1 MTSDAHTHTYTAK
14 ATNCRRR
21 CRPLRCV
28 APCLVIACRLP
39 FAFRFVFVFVIVA
52 ASAGTGACARAC
64 ARAFALRFTVCF
76 GLF

>member
-1 MTSDAHTHTYTAK
+1 MTFHTHTHTAK
-14 ATNCRRR
+14 ATNYRRR

-39 FAFRFVFVFVIVA
+39 FAFRFVFVFLFVIVA
-52 ASAGTGACARAC
+52 ASAVACARAR